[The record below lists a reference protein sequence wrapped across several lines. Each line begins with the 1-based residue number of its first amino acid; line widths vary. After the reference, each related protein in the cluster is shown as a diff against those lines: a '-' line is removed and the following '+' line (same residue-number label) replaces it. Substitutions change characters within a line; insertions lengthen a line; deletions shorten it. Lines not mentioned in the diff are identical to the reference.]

1 MNLFRLTLTMGGLG
15 LLASGL
21 SSCLSEPTYSSTPV
35 IEFASI
41 NPIRVAPKVS
51 GGQPVDS
58 VLITIRYQ
66 DGDGD
71 LGLSAADQK
80 LPQYTFP
87 SRFSKNYFIEPLLKV
102 GNKYQSLATI
112 DSLAGNTA
120 YVRGGYYGTF
130 DRITSLTDNK
140 SAPIKGTLT
149 RNINFGYGD
158 VFTAGQTVRFRVS
171 IADRALHVSNVITTD
186 SIVIK
191 PR

>member
-1 MNLFRLTLTMGGLG
+1 MGGLG

-21 SSCLSEPTYSSTPV
+21 SSCLNEPTYSSTPV
-35 IEFASI
+35 IEFGSI

-71 LGLSAADQK
+71 LGLNADDQK

-102 GNKYQSLATI
+102 GPNRYQSLAVI
-112 DSLAGNTA
+112 DSLAGNKA

-158 VFTAGQTVRFRVS
+158 VFTVGQTVKFRVS
-171 IADRALHVSNVITTD
+171 IADRALHVSNIITTD